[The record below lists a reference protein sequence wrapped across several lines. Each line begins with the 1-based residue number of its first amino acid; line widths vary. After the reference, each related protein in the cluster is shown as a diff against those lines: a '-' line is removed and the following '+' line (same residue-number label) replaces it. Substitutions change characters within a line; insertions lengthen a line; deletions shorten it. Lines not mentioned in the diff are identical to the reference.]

1 MFTGLIQKIA
11 VVESIN
17 SHHGDIQAVFSAE
30 KDFVSSL
37 RDGDSLSINGVC
49 LTVYNIGSDKFSVDI
64 SNETLDVTNFTQ
76 LNTGYKVNIE
86 RALRL
91 SDRLGGHLV
100 SGHVDC
106 MAQVTE
112 LYEDSRSYRLG
123 FQIYNDF
130 YSKYIV
136 KKGSICVDGI
146 SLTVNN
152 DLESSF
158 FVNIIPFTWENTIM
172 QYYKV
177 GTVVN
182 IEVDRIQTPWGRCRV
197 VLTSLDDIRSET
209 AISMKLDDF
218 SNIQKS
224 TRLLQ

>member
-11 VVESIN
+11 EVESIN
-17 SHHGDIQAVFSAE
+17 SHHGDIQAIFSAE

-37 RDGDSLSINGVC
+37 KDGDSLSINGVC

-86 RALRL
+86 RALCL

-172 QYYKV
+172 KYYKV

-182 IEVDRIQTPWGRCRV
+182 IEVDRIALHV
-197 VLTSLDDIRSET
+197 E
-209 AISMKLDDF
+209 KLLMSKD
-218 SNIQKS
+218 
-224 TRLLQ
+224 